1 MTAVAYSDILGFGF
15 GLDGCGLGLE
25 GQGLGLGLGLWGCGL
40 VNITGQNML

>member
-15 GLDGCGLGLE
+15 GLEGCGLGLE